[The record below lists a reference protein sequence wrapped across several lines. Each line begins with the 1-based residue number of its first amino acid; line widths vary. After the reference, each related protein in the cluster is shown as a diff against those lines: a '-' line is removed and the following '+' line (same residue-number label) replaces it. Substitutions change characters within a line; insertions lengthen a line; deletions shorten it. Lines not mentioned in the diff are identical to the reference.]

1 MEISNRELWTVIHG
15 MAFGALFLLAFG
27 GGLAGLYSLRPAW
40 VTQEGLRERMIRLKI
55 GMWLMALVAW
65 ATVLSGTYLVYPWYR
80 AAPPEGT
87 AELAA
92 ESSSLPGAS
101 NPLAAYPRSL
111 LLSSESTKLWHEFG
125 MEWKEHVGWIA
136 PIAATVAAAV
146 VMTYGERLASLPAV
160 RRAVLWFFVVAFATA
175 GVAGLFGALINK
187 VAPVR

>member
-1 MEISNRELWTVIHG
+1 MEISNRELWTVLHG

-40 VTQEGLRERMIRLKI
+40 ITAEGLRERMIRLKV

-65 ATVLSGTYLVYPWYR
+65 GTVLSGTYIVYPWYR

-87 AELAA
+87 TEL
-92 ESSSLPGAS
+92 G
-101 NPLAAYPRSL
+101 AYPRSL
-111 LLSSESTKLWHEFG
+111 LLSSESTNLWHEFG

-146 VMTYGERLASLPAV
+146 VMMYGERLASLPAV
-160 RRAVLWFFVVAFATA
+160 RRAVLWFFVAAFATA